1 VLEAGVG
8 SGALSMTLL
17 RAGASVIGYE
27 LREEF
32 ADTARSNVVAM
43 LGDAV
48 DYEIQVRDVTHGIDE
63 RGLDRILLDLP
74 NPWDVLEAADAAL
87 RPGGILLCY
96 LPTINQTAQ
105 LRAALAAGPWGLAE
119 SSELLR
125 RSWHI
130 EPRSVRPDHRMVAH
144 TGFLTTARHLAAPR
158 PPAS

>member
-1 VLEAGVG
+1 
-8 SGALSMTLL
+8 MTLL
-17 RAGASVIGYE
+17 RAGASVTGYE

-32 ADTARSNVVAM
+32 AVTARTNVVAM
-43 LGDAV
+43 LGEDV

-74 NPWDVLEAADAAL
+74 NPWDVLDAADEAL

-105 LRAALAAGPWGLAE
+105 LRAALASGPWGLAE

-130 EPRSVRPDHRMVAH
+130 EPRSGRPDHRMVAH
-144 TGFLTTARHLAAPR
+144 TGFLVTARRLASVGCAVR
-158 PPAS
+158 TG